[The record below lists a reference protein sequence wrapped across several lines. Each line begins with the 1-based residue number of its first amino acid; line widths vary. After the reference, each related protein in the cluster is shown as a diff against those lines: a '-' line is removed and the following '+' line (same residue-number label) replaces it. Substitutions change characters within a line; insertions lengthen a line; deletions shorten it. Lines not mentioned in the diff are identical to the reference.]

1 MKRVY
6 SDYLNDII
14 TEIDL
19 IFDFCK
25 EIKNASEFLNDKK
38 TVRAT
43 IRSLEIIGEAVKKLP
58 KEITDN
64 YPEIPWRSIAAMR
77 DILIHEYFGVN
88 MNLVWNT
95 IQKELLPL
103 RNAAQKIIDD

>member
-25 EIKNASEFLNDKK
+25 EIKNASEYQNDKK

-43 IRSLEIIGEAVKKLP
+43 IRSLEIIGEVVKTLP

-77 DILIHEYFGVN
+77 DLLIHEYFGVN

>member
-1 MKRVY
+1 MKRIY
-6 SDYLNDII
+6 LDYLNDII
-14 TEIDL
+14 DEIDL
-19 IFDFCK
+19 IIDFCK
-25 EIKNASEFLNDKK
+25 EIRNVSEFQNDKK

-58 KEITDN
+58 KEMTDN
-64 YPEIPWRSIAAMR
+64 YPEIPWKSIAGMR

-103 RNAAQKIIDD
+103 RTAAKKIIDD

>member
-25 EIKNASEFLNDKK
+25 EIKNASEYQNDKK

-43 IRSLEIIGEAVKKLP
+43 IRSLEIIGEVVKKLP

-64 YPEIPWRSIAAMR
+64 YPEIPWKSIAAMR

>member
-1 MKRVY
+1 
-6 SDYLNDII
+6 
-14 TEIDL
+14 
-19 IFDFCK
+19 
-25 EIKNASEFLNDKK
+25 
-38 TVRAT
+38 
-43 IRSLEIIGEAVKKLP
+43 VKKLP

-64 YPEIPWRSIAAMR
+64 YPEIPWKSIAAMR

>member
-1 MKRVY
+1 LKRVY

-14 TEIDL
+14 TEIDH

-25 EIKNASEFLNDKK
+25 EIKNASEYQNDKK

>member
-6 SDYLNDII
+6 LDYLNDII
-14 TEIDL
+14 DEIDL
-19 IFDFCK
+19 IIDFCK
-25 EIKNASEFLNDKK
+25 EIRNASEFLNDKK

-64 YPEIPWRSIAAMR
+64 YPEIPWKSIAGMR
-77 DILIHEYFGVN
+77 DILIHEYLCYLGGSAN
-88 MNLVWNT
+88 IT
-95 IQKELLPL
+95 AK
-103 RNAAQKIIDD
+103 

>member
-43 IRSLEIIGEAVKKLP
+43 IRSLEIIGEVVKKLP

-64 YPEIPWRSIAAMR
+64 YPEIPWKSIAAMR

>member
-6 SDYLNDII
+6 SDYLKDII

-64 YPEIPWRSIAAMR
+64 YPEIPWKSIAAMR
-77 DILIHEYFGVN
+77 DILIYEYFGVN

-103 RNAAQKIIDD
+103 RNAAQKIIDG

>member
-25 EIKNASEFLNDKK
+25 EIKNASEYQNDKK

-43 IRSLEIIGEAVKKLP
+43 IRSLEVIGEAVKKLP

-64 YPEIPWRSIAAMR
+64 YPEIPWKSIAAMR
-77 DILIHEYFGVN
+77 DLLIHEYFGVN

>member
-14 TEIDL
+14 AEIDL

-25 EIKNASEFLNDKK
+25 KIKNASEFLNDKK

-64 YPEIPWRSIAAMR
+64 YPEIPWRSIVGMR

-103 RNAAQKIIDD
+103 RTAAQKIIDD

>member
-6 SDYLNDII
+6 SDYLKDII

-43 IRSLEIIGEAVKKLP
+43 IRSLEVIGEAVKKLP

-64 YPEIPWRSIAAMR
+64 YPEIPWRSIAGMR

-103 RNAAQKIIDD
+103 RTAVQKIIDT

>member
-6 SDYLNDII
+6 SDYLKDII

>member
-1 MKRVY
+1 LKRVY
-6 SDYLNDII
+6 SDYLKDII

-43 IRSLEIIGEAVKKLP
+43 IRSLEIIGEVVKKLP

-64 YPEIPWRSIAAMR
+64 YPEIPWKSIAAMR

>member
-1 MKRVY
+1 LKRIY

-14 TEIDL
+14 AEIDL

-43 IRSLEIIGEAVKKLP
+43 IRSLKIIGEAVKKLTERNNRQLP
-58 KEITDN
+58 
-64 YPEIPWRSIAAMR
+64 R
-77 DILIHEYFGVN
+77 D
-88 MNLVWNT
+88 
-95 IQKELLPL
+95 PL
-103 RNAAQKIIDD
+103 GEALRE